1 MLLALPGT
9 LFVSY
14 QVKQWRIKHLMEE
27 RLEKDNLQTLIIE
40 SDQLVWE
47 EEGKELMIEGTLF
60 DVKEIKQLENGK
72 TEIKGLFDQQETEI
86 KKLASDLATSSSSSE
101 KRAKISAQ
109 LLSITFY
116 FQSSASPEFFSPDAC
131 PSVYQIR
138 KPDYLIDT
146 FLSIHC
152 PPPKA

>member
-1 MLLALPGT
+1 
-9 LFVSY
+9 
-14 QVKQWRIKHLMEE
+14 MEE

-72 TEIKGLFDQQETEI
+72 IEIIGLFDQQETEI
-86 KKLASDLATSSSSSE
+86 KKLASDIAASSSSTE
-101 KRAKISAQ
+101 TTAKLSAQ
-109 LLSITFY
+109 LFSITFY
-116 FQSSASPEFFSPDAC
+116 FQPTVLPVFISPDVYSSA
-131 PSVYQIR
+131 YQVR

-146 FLSIHC
+146 YLSIHC

>member
-1 MLLALPGT
+1 
-9 LFVSY
+9 
-14 QVKQWRIKHLMEE
+14 MEE

-72 TEIKGLFDQQETEI
+72 TEIIGLFDQQETEI
-86 KKLASDLATSSSSSE
+86 KKLASDLAASSSSTE
-101 KRAKISAQ
+101 KTAKLSAL

-116 FQSSASPEFFSPDAC
+116 FQSAASPEFISTD
-131 PSVYQIR
+131 VYTSAYQVR

-146 FLSIHC
+146 YLCIHC